1 MPKPESSKKQ
11 DLGQNKVQKPSV
23 QLRDNRAENALQL
36 KLSEVANSRKGKDS
50 VQRVGSEEE
59 ELQLKGI
66 DQEDDLQLK
75 RLDEDEL
82 QMKSIEEE
90 DELQLKVT
98 EAPDIQ
104 MKGIDEDELQLKS
117 IDSSLSKSSDLDKD
131 GFTPNG
137 VRNNTGL
144 PDQLKSGVENLSGYS
159 LDDVKVH
166 YNSDKPAQLNAHAYA
181 QGTDIHLA
189 SGQEKHLPHEAWH
202 VVQQKQGRVKPTRQM
217 KGKVNIND
225 DRGLEAEAD
234 SMGAKALQL
243 KDTETKTRQSKSTS
257 LIVQRSE
264 DTALTDSRMDALVN
278 RVLAIL
284 GVLTAQGEDWEKT
297 YGDKGRKLGQQ
308 GVEKA
313 KGALF
318 GSGEKEGPSLKEK
331 VVKEGL
337 KRWWASLEPEE
348 KADML
353 KESVS
358 FFSGL
363 FGSSSGN
370 KEKEKE
376 KVGHE
381 EPEKPKGKE
390 KKFESDITSQDLKTL
405 YEAYKGYGKIKSK
418 IEEFESGIKDLAEE
432 LGTDVGVKVGE
443 FRNEREFLSKFEE
456 QRVPYKVAKLE
467 FAFLKETIE
476 KNNDTSRYHA
486 ELEALSDAL
495 DARLQ
500 GPSAMINNPSRFTGD
515 KEQMAAAVNTCSI
528 AYQNLKVANVV
539 RNGTTSLLANLGIGV
554 DKLIQEGKK
563 FIGGLLGIS
572 PEEQPVDPKIGQKQG
587 ELVTAIQTV
596 TNKSWYWHTSGIFAS
611 KPNGVAEV
619 GEKLVGNKSDA
630 KKLAEIKEHLIKP
643 EIDLVDTENKL
654 SSTDDEIGKLSGSLG
669 KDLTVDKGLS
679 ETRTHKGTEKFVGK
693 QVDNSSRLA
702 ELGTK
707 KIGLELKKK
716 GLVKKIKG
724 ENRRPLTQV
733 FYNAIKDL
741 QPDSLISLGKTIAIM
756 EQIGSELD
764 NQKHTKD

>member
-1 MPKPESSKKQ
+1 MGNFSKPIKTDNSKKP
-11 DLGQNKVQKPSV
+11 DVGQLKKQNPAV
-23 QLRDNRAENALQL
+23 QLKDNRAESAIQL
-36 KLSEVANSRKGKDS
+36 KFSEIANSQKGKLPIQGAAMQEEELQMKGIEEDELQMKG
-50 VQRVGSEEE
+50 VEEEEELQMKEMEEE

-66 DQEDDLQLK
+66 DE
-75 RLDEDEL
+75 EEL
-82 QMKSIEEE
+82 QMKSTESPIKSGLDSGS
-90 DELQLKVT
+90 DESS
-98 EAPDIQ
+98 IQ
-104 MKGIDEDELQLKS
+104 RVE
-117 IDSSLSKSSDLDKD
+117 
-131 GFTPNG
+131 
-137 VRNNTGL
+137 NNTGL
-144 PDQLKSGVENLSGYS
+144 PDQLKSGVENLSGFS

-181 QGTDIHLA
+181 QGTDIHVA
-189 SGQEKHLPHEAWH
+189 PGQEKHLPHEAWH
-202 VVQQKQGRVKPTRQM
+202 VVQQKQGRVRPTRQM
-217 KGKVNIND
+217 KGKVNVND

-234 SMGAKALQL
+234 TMGAKALQL
-243 KDTETKTRQSKSTS
+243 KETETRTHQSKSTTK
-257 LIVQRSE
+257 IVQRSE
-264 DTALTDSRMDALVN
+264 DTAMTDSRMDALVK

-297 YGDKGRKLGQQ
+297 YGDKGRKLGQK

-313 KGALF
+313 KGALL

-337 KRWWASLEPEE
+337 KRWWATLGPEE

-358 FFSGL
+358 FFSGF
-363 FGSSSGN
+363 FGSSSGG
-370 KEKEKE
+370 KEKE
-376 KVGHE
+376 KVGQE
-381 EPEKPKGKE
+381 EPEKPKGKD
-390 KKFESDITSQDLKTL
+390 KKFEADLTSQDLKTL

-418 IEEFESGIKDLAEE
+418 IEEFEAGIKDLAEE

-443 FRNEREFLSKFEE
+443 FRNEQEFLSKFEE

-476 KNNDTSRYHA
+476 KNNDTSRYQA

-500 GPSAMINNPSRFTGD
+500 GPSAMINNPSLFTGD
-515 KEQMAAAVNTCSI
+515 KKRMAAAVNTCSI

-539 RNGTTSLLANLGIGV
+539 RNGTTSLLSNLGIGV

-572 PEEQPVDPKIGQKQG
+572 PEDQPFDPKIGQKQG

-596 TNKSWYWHTSGIFAS
+596 SNKSWYWHTSGIFAS

-619 GEKLVGNKSDA
+619 GEKLVGNKSA
-630 KKLAEIKEHLIKP
+630 AEKLAEIKEHLIKP
-643 EIDLVDTENKL
+643 EKDLVETENKL
-654 SSTDDEIGKLSGSLG
+654 SSTDDEIGNLSGSLG

-679 ETRTHKGTEKFVGK
+679 ETRSQKSTEKFVGK

-707 KIGLELKKK
+707 KIGLELKKR
-716 GLVKKIKG
+716 GLKKKIKG

-741 QPDSLISLGKTIAIM
+741 QPDNLISLGKTIAIM
-756 EQIGSELD
+756 EQIGAELD